1 MIPMKLAYI
10 IGTYPSLTT
19 TFIDREIRTL
29 RRLGLQIQIISI
41 RKPPSRILNLHQ
53 YDDLR
58 DNIIYLLPVNWL
70 IFFAAHLYFA
80 VFNPFIYFV
89 LLGFLLSRPHPSIR
103 SRAMTLLHFAE
114 GVLAAY
120 LLRQEQCNQIHAHF
134 LDRSSLV
141 ALCVGRLLKIPY
153 SLTAHA
159 NDIYVKPVLVREK
172 IAESRFTITV
182 SEFNKSYLRN
192 TYNHL
197 DQEKVVVLH
206 PWVDIE
212 KFTPPSSKPVN
223 SSFRILSVGRL
234 VEKKGHSS
242 LIDACN
248 LLKKGGMSFKCHI
261 VGDGPLKLEL
271 EKMVANY
278 DLNDEVRFL
287 GGVPQKEV
295 LSQLSNADLFV
306 LACTI
311 AKDGDRDGMPVAIAE
326 AMAMELP
333 VISTHILGI
342 SELVRKDAGYLVP
355 PDDPVALANAIQEM
369 SELDLSMRRNM
380 GKAGRAIIEEGFSIN
395 DGIRRLADMFLSKS
409 SNIIQ

>member
-1 MIPMKLAYI
+1 MKLAYV
-10 IGTYPSLTT
+10 IGTYPSLTL

-29 RRLGLQIQIISI
+29 RKLGLQIQIISI
-41 RKPPSRILNLHQ
+41 RKPPSQILNLQQ

-58 DNIIYLLPVNWL
+58 DNIQYLLPVNWL

-80 VFNPFIYFV
+80 VFRPITYFV
-89 LLGFLLSRPHPSIR
+89 LLGFLLSRPHPSFR
-103 SRAMTLLHFAE
+103 SRVMTLFHFTE

-120 LLRQEQCNQIHAHF
+120 LLRREQCDQIHAHF

-141 ALCVGRLLKIPY
+141 ALCVGRLLKTPY

-182 SEFNKSYLRN
+182 SEFNKSYLLN
-192 TYNHL
+192 TYNQL
-197 DQEKVVVLH
+197 DQDKIIVLH
-206 PWVDIE
+206 PWVDME
-212 KFTPPSSKPVN
+212 KFDPPSSKPEN
-223 SSFRILSVGRL
+223 PSFRILSVGRL
-234 VEKKGHSS
+234 VEKKGHLS

-248 LLKKGGMSFKCHI
+248 FLKKGGMKFECYI

-287 GGVPQKEV
+287 GGVPQNEV
-295 LSQLSNADLFV
+295 LSQLSKADLFV

-333 VISTHILGI
+333 VISTQILGI

-355 PDDPVALANAIQEM
+355 PDDSLALANAIQKM
-369 SELDLSMRRNM
+369 SELDLSARRIM
-380 GKAGRAIIEEGFSIN
+380 GKAGRAVIEEGFSID
-395 DGIRRLADMFLSKS
+395 DGIRHLADMFLSKS
-409 SNIIQ
+409 EKIIQ